1 MKQREKQ
8 FTDVCPGD
16 NRKFEMFKIARWMV
30 KSNQENLVMKIR
42 NCWTKFKEVFEH
54 SLHGI
59 KAD

>member
-30 KSNQENLVMKIR
+30 KSNQENLVMKII
-42 NCWTKFKEVFEH
+42 NCWTKLKEVFEH
-54 SLHGI
+54 SLLGI